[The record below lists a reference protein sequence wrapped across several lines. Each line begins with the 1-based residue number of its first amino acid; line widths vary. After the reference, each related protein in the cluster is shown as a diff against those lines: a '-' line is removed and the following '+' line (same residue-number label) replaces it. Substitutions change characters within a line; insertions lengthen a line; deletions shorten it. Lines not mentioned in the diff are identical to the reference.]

1 MKVSQLIQILSELD
15 EDGDVYVMEQRSW
28 PFESNVAGVALR
40 ADFTECE
47 EDEPEVLER
56 ARSDRWGAPPE
67 LLPGSDVFIV
77 VGDQRR
83 YGNAGA
89 WDVARRP

>member
-15 EDGDVYVMEQRSW
+15 EDGDVYVMLQPSW
-28 PFESNVAGVALR
+28 PFECGIAGVAVR

-47 EDEPEVLER
+47 EDEPEDLARV
-56 ARSDRWGAPPE
+56 RSDRWGAPPE
-67 LLPGSDVFIV
+67 LLPGNDVFIV
-77 VGDQRR
+77 AGDQTR

-89 WDVARRP
+89 WDVARRR

>member
-15 EDGDVYVMEQRSW
+15 PDGDVYVMAQRSW
-28 PFESNVAGVALR
+28 PFECDVAGVAVR
-40 ADFTECE
+40 EDFTEP
-47 EDEPEVLER
+47 EDDDPEVLER
-56 ARSDRWGAPPE
+56 ARRDRWGAPPE

-83 YGNAGA
+83 YGDASA
-89 WDVARRP
+89 WDVARRS